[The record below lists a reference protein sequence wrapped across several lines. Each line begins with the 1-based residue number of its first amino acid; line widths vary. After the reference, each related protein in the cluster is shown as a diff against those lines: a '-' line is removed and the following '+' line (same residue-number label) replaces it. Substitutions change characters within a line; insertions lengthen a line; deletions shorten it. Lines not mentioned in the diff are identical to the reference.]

1 ILLAISSSPL
11 AWTGTG
17 NPFALVGYSLG
28 GGICADFTSFFPN
41 LISSLILIAPS
52 GIVRPEHLSERSRL
66 LYHTPW
72 VPPSLVNWLV
82 KRRLRMGPNAVATTR
97 LSVPPSTD
105 VADAASAEAGEQPP
119 VDYDYAPI
127 YENRPLVSVANAV
140 NWQLEHHD
148 GFVPS
153 FISSIQHSPI
163 THQHHRWRLIGERLS
178 AQKANSADEE
188 RLAQG
193 LERSKVLILLGRN
206 DPIVIAYEV
215 EEDAKAVLGTEN
227 LEVVRFDAGHE
238 IPISRAE
245 EVVDTMWEF
254 WGETP

>member
-1 ILLAISSSPL
+1 
-11 AWTGTG
+11 
-17 NPFALVGYSLG
+17 
-28 GGICADFTSFFPN
+28 
-41 LISSLILIAPS
+41 
-52 GIVRPEHLSERSRL
+52 
-66 LYHTPW
+66 
-72 VPPSLVNWLV
+72 
-82 KRRLRMGPNAVATTR
+82 MGPNAVATTR

-105 VADAASAEAGEQPP
+105 VADAASAEAGGQPP

-206 DPIVIAYEV
+206 DPIVIADQV
-215 EEDAKAVLGTEN
+215 EEDAKAVLGMEN

-238 IPISRAE
+238 IPISRAK
-245 EVVDTMWEF
+245 EVVDTMWKF